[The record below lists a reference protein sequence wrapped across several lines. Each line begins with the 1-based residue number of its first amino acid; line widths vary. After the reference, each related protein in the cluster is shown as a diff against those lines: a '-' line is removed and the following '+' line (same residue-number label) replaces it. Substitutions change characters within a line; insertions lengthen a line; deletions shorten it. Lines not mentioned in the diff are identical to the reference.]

1 MTQPVQSAAAPVRL
15 IACDIDGTL
24 LQPGEREISP
34 AVFRHI
40 HRLREKNI
48 RFCPASG
55 RQYRSLRS
63 LFAPVADELSYVCE
77 NGAVVFGP
85 GEDGPILGKT
95 AMDRAAALTLA
106 HEILADPRCEVLI
119 SGVNTSYLCPKQ
131 PDIVEH
137 IRFFVGNNVTL
148 VDRPEDIPEDILKVS
163 AYCRPGA
170 EAIQP
175 DLAPRWTHLFHAA
188 IAGAQWLDFNLADKG
203 VGLAQLCR
211 ALDIPPESVLAFG
224 DNFNDV
230 PMLELAG
237 QPYLMDNAAPA
248 LRARFPLHCRR
259 VEDILAQL

>member
-1 MTQPVQSAAAPVRL
+1 MKHS
-15 IACDIDGTL
+15 
-24 LQPGEREISP
+24 
-34 AVFRHI
+34 
-40 HRLREKNI
+40 
-48 RFCPASG
+48 
-55 RQYRSLRS
+55 
-63 LFAPVADELSYVCE
+63 
-77 NGAVVFGP
+77 FG
-85 GEDGPILGKT
+85 K
-95 AMDRAAALTLA
+95 RALALA
-106 HEILADPRCEVLI
+106 HQIMDIPACEVLI

-248 LRARFPLHCRR
+248 LRARFSLHCRR